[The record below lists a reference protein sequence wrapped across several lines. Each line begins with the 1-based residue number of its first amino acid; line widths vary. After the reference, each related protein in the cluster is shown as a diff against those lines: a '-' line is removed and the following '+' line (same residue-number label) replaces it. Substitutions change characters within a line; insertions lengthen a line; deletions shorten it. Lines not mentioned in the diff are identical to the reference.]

1 MKPIYSLAAPPALM
15 AAVAVFAVPSG
26 AQSTPAGGAQAFAMC
41 AACHTVAK
49 GGRNGI
55 GPNLSGLIGRRAG
68 SVPGFS
74 YSAGMKSSGLT
85 WDAKTLDQFLAAPAK
100 KVPGTKMPISVSD
113 PAKRAA
119 VIAYLTTATAK

>member
-1 MKPIYSLAAPPALM
+1 MKPIYSLAAAPAVM
-15 AAVAVFAVPSG
+15 AAIAVFAAPSG
-26 AQSTPAGGAQAFAMC
+26 AQSAPAGAQAFGMC
-41 AACHTVAK
+41 TACHTVAK

-74 YSAGMKSSGLT
+74 YSAAMKGSGLT
-85 WDAKTLDQFLAAPAK
+85 WDAKTLDAFLAAPTK

-119 VIAYLTTATAK
+119 IIAYLTTATAK

>member
-1 MKPIYSLAAPPALM
+1 MKPIYSLAAAPALM
-15 AAVAVFAVPSG
+15 AAIAVFAVPSG
-26 AQSTPAGGAQAFAMC
+26 AQSTPAGAQAFGMC
-41 AACHTVAK
+41 TACHTVAK

-55 GPNLSGLIGRRAG
+55 GPNLYGLIGRRAG

-74 YSAGMKSSGLT
+74 YSTAMKGSGLT
-85 WDAKTLDQFLAAPAK
+85 WDAKTLDEFLAAPTK

-119 VIAYLTTATAK
+119 VIAYLTAATAK

>member
-1 MKPIYSLAAPPALM
+1 MKSIYSLAAVPALM
-15 AAVAVFAVPSG
+15 AAIAVFAVPSG
-26 AQSTPAGGAQAFAMC
+26 AQSTPAGAQAFGMC
-41 AACHTVAK
+41 TACHTVTK

-68 SVPGFS
+68 SVPGFT
-74 YSAGMKSSGLT
+74 YSAAMKGSGLS
-85 WDAKTLDQFLAAPAK
+85 WDAKTLDAVLAAPTK

-119 VIAYLTTATAK
+119 IIAYLTTATAK

>member
-1 MKPIYSLAAPPALM
+1 MKSIYSLAAAPPLM
-15 AAVAVFAVPSG
+15 AAIAICAVPSG
-26 AQSTPAGGAQAFAMC
+26 AQSAPAGAQAFGMC
-41 AACHTVAK
+41 TACHTITK

-74 YSAGMKSSGLT
+74 YSAAMKGSGLT
-85 WDAKTLDQFLAAPAK
+85 WDAKTLDQFLAAPMK

>member
-1 MKPIYSLAAPPALM
+1 MKPIYSLAAAPAVM
-15 AAVAVFAVPSG
+15 AAIAVFAVPSG
-26 AQSTPAGGAQAFAMC
+26 AQSAPAGAQAFGMC
-41 AACHTVAK
+41 TACHTVAK

-74 YSAGMKSSGLT
+74 YSAAMKGSGLT
-85 WDAKTLDQFLAAPAK
+85 WDAKTLDEFLAAPTK

-119 VIAYLTTATAK
+119 IIAYLTTATAK

>member
-1 MKPIYSLAAPPALM
+1 MKLFFSLAAAPALM
-15 AAVAVFAVPSG
+15 AAVAIFATPSG
-26 AQSTPAGGAQAFAMC
+26 AQSAPAGAQAFSMC
-41 AACHTVAK
+41 TACHTVTK
-49 GGRNGI
+49 GGRSGI
-55 GPNLSGLIGRRAG
+55 GPNLSGLFGRRAG

-74 YSAGMKSSGLT
+74 YSTGMKGSGLT
-85 WDAKTLDQFLAAPAK
+85 WDAKTLDEFLAAPTK

>member
-1 MKPIYSLAAPPALM
+1 MKPIYSLAAAPALM

-26 AQSTPAGGAQAFAMC
+26 AQSTPAGAQAFSMC
-41 AACHTVAK
+41 AACHTVTK

-74 YSAGMKSSGLT
+74 YSAAMKSSGLT

-100 KVPGTKMPISVSD
+100 KVPGTKMPISVAD

>member
-1 MKPIYSLAAPPALM
+1 MRNIAATMSVVLAVTAP
-15 AAVAVFAVPSG
+15 G
-26 AQSTPAGGAQAFAMC
+26 AFAQPGDASGGERLFNQQC
-41 AACHTVAK
+41 KACHTVDK

-74 YSAGMKSSGLT
+74 YSAAMKGSGLT
-85 WDAKTLDQFLAAPAK
+85 WDAKTLDQFLAAPTK

-119 VIAYLTTATAK
+119 VIAYLTAATAK

>member
-1 MKPIYSLAAPPALM
+1 MKPIYSLAAVPAVM
-15 AAVAVFAVPSG
+15 AAIAVFAAPSG
-26 AQSTPAGGAQAFAMC
+26 AQSTPAGAQAFGMC
-41 AACHTVAK
+41 TACHTVTK

-74 YSAGMKSSGLT
+74 YSAAMKGSGLT
-85 WDAKTLDQFLAAPAK
+85 WDAKTLDAFLAAPTK

-113 PAKRAA
+113 PTKRAA
-119 VIAYLTTATAK
+119 IIAYLTTATAK

>member
-1 MKPIYSLAAPPALM
+1 MKWIYSLAAAPALI
-15 AAVAVFAVPSG
+15 AAIAIFAVPSG
-26 AQSTPAGGAQAFAMC
+26 AQSTPVGAQAFGMC
-41 AACHTVAK
+41 TACHTVAK

-74 YSAGMKSSGLT
+74 YSTAMKSSGLT
-85 WDAKTLDQFLAAPAK
+85 WDAKTLDEFLAAPTK

-119 VIAYLTTATAK
+119 VIAYLTAATAK

>member
-1 MKPIYSLAAPPALM
+1 MKPIYSLAAAPAVM
-15 AAVAVFAVPSG
+15 AAIAVFAAPSD
-26 AQSTPAGGAQAFAMC
+26 AQSAPAGAQAFGMC

-74 YSAGMKSSGLT
+74 YSAAMKGSGLT
-85 WDAKTLDQFLAAPAK
+85 WDAKTLDAFLAAPTK

-119 VIAYLTTATAK
+119 IIAYLTTATAK

>member
-1 MKPIYSLAAPPALM
+1 MKPIYSLAAVPAVM
-15 AAVAVFAVPSG
+15 AAIAVFAVPSG
-26 AQSTPAGGAQAFAMC
+26 AQSAPAGAQAFGMC
-41 AACHTVAK
+41 TACHTVAK

-74 YSAGMKSSGLT
+74 YSAAMKGSGLT
-85 WDAKTLDQFLAAPAK
+85 WDAKTLDEFLAAPTK

-119 VIAYLTTATAK
+119 IIAYLTTATAK

>member
-1 MKPIYSLAAPPALM
+1 MKPIYSLAAAPALM
-15 AAVAVFAVPSG
+15 VGIAVFAVPSG
-26 AQSTPAGGAQAFAMC
+26 AQSTPAGAQAFGMC

-74 YSAGMKSSGLT
+74 YSAAMKSSGLT
-85 WDAKTLDQFLAAPAK
+85 WDAKTLDTFLAAPTK

-119 VIAYLTTATAK
+119 IIAYLTTATAK

>member
-1 MKPIYSLAAPPALM
+1 MKPIYSLAAAPALM
-15 AAVAVFAVPSG
+15 AGIAVFAVPSG
-26 AQSTPAGGAQAFAMC
+26 AQSTPAGAQAFGMC
-41 AACHTVAK
+41 TACHTIAK

-68 SVPGFS
+68 SVPGFT
-74 YSAGMKSSGLT
+74 YSAAMKSSGLT
-85 WDAKTLDQFLAAPAK
+85 WDAKTLDAFLAAPTK

-119 VIAYLTTATAK
+119 VIAYLTAATAK

>member
-1 MKPIYSLAAPPALM
+1 MKSIYSLAAVPALM
-15 AAVAVFAVPSG
+15 AAIAVFAVPSG
-26 AQSTPAGGAQAFAMC
+26 AQSTPAGAQAFGMC
-41 AACHTVAK
+41 TACHTVTK

-74 YSAGMKSSGLT
+74 YSAAMKSSGLS
-85 WDAKTLDQFLAAPAK
+85 WDAKTLDAFLAAPTK

-119 VIAYLTTATAK
+119 IIAYLTTATAK

>member
-1 MKPIYSLAAPPALM
+1 MKWIYSLAAAPAFM

-26 AQSTPAGGAQAFAMC
+26 AQSTSAGAQAFGMC
-41 AACHTVAK
+41 TACHTVAK

-68 SVPGFS
+68 SVPGFT
-74 YSAGMKSSGLT
+74 YSAAMKSSGLT
-85 WDAKTLDQFLAAPAK
+85 WDAKTLDAFLAAPTK

-113 PAKRAA
+113 PAKRA
-119 VIAYLTTATAK
+119 VIIAYLTTATAK

>member
-1 MKPIYSLAAPPALM
+1 MKSIYSLAAAPALM
-15 AAVAVFAVPSG
+15 AAIAVFAVPSG
-26 AQSTPAGGAQAFAMC
+26 AQSAPAGAQAFGMC
-41 AACHTVAK
+41 TACHTVTK

-74 YSAGMKSSGLT
+74 YSAAMKGSGLT
-85 WDAKTLDQFLAAPAK
+85 WDAKTLDQFLAAPMK

-119 VIAYLTTATAK
+119 VIAYLTTATAQ

>member
-1 MKPIYSLAAPPALM
+1 MKWIYSLAAAPALM
-15 AAVAVFAVPSG
+15 AAVVVFAVPSG
-26 AQSTPAGGAQAFAMC
+26 AQSTPAGAQAFGMC
-41 AACHTVAK
+41 TACHTVAK

-68 SVPGFS
+68 SVPGFT
-74 YSAGMKSSGLT
+74 YSAAMKSSGLT
-85 WDAKTLDQFLAAPAK
+85 WDAKTLDAFLAAPTK

-119 VIAYLTTATAK
+119 IIAYLTTATAK

>member
-1 MKPIYSLAAPPALM
+1 MKSIYTLATAPALM
-15 AAVAVFAVPSG
+15 AAIAIFAVPSG
-26 AQSTPAGGAQAFAMC
+26 AQSTPAGAQAFGMC
-41 AACHTVAK
+41 TACHTVTK

-68 SVPGFS
+68 SIPGFT
-74 YSAGMKSSGLT
+74 YSAAMKSSGLI
-85 WDAKTLDQFLAAPAK
+85 WDAKTLDAFLAAPTK

-119 VIAYLTTATAK
+119 IIAYLTTATAK

>member
-1 MKPIYSLAAPPALM
+1 MKPIYSLAAAPAVM
-15 AAVAVFAVPSG
+15 AAIAVFAVPSG
-26 AQSTPAGGAQAFAMC
+26 AQSTPAGAQAFGMC
-41 AACHTVAK
+41 TACHTVTK

-74 YSAGMKSSGLT
+74 YSAAMKGSGLT
-85 WDAKTLDQFLAAPAK
+85 WDAKTLDQFLAAPMK

-119 VIAYLTTATAK
+119 IIAYLTTATAK

>member
-1 MKPIYSLAAPPALM
+1 MKSIYSLAAAPALM
-15 AAVAVFAVPSG
+15 AAIAVFAVPSG
-26 AQSTPAGGAQAFAMC
+26 AQSTPAGAQAFGMC
-41 AACHTVAK
+41 TACHTVTK

-74 YSAGMKSSGLT
+74 YSAAMKGSGLT
-85 WDAKTLDQFLAAPAK
+85 WDAKTLDQFLAAPMK

>member
-1 MKPIYSLAAPPALM
+1 
-15 AAVAVFAVPSG
+15 VPSG
-26 AQSTPAGGAQAFAMC
+26 AQSTPAGAQAFGMC
-41 AACHTVAK
+41 TACHTVTK

-68 SVPGFS
+68 SVPGFT
-74 YSAGMKSSGLT
+74 YSAAMKGSGLT
-85 WDAKTLDQFLAAPAK
+85 WDAKTLDTFLAAPTK

-119 VIAYLTTATAK
+119 IIAYLTTATAK

>member
-1 MKPIYSLAAPPALM
+1 MKWIYTLAAAPALM

-26 AQSTPAGGAQAFAMC
+26 AQSTPAGAQAFGMC
-41 AACHTVAK
+41 TACHTVAK
-49 GGRNGI
+49 GGHNGI

-68 SVPGFS
+68 SVPGFT
-74 YSAGMKSSGLT
+74 YSAAMKSSGLT
-85 WDAKTLDQFLAAPAK
+85 WDAKTLDAFLAAPTK

>member
-1 MKPIYSLAAPPALM
+1 MKSIYSLAAAPALM
-15 AAVAVFAVPSG
+15 AAIAVFVVPSG
-26 AQSTPAGGAQAFAMC
+26 AQSAPAGAQAFGMC
-41 AACHTVAK
+41 TACHTVTK

-74 YSAGMKSSGLT
+74 YSAAMKGSGLT
-85 WDAKTLDQFLAAPAK
+85 WDAKTLDQFLAAPMK

-119 VIAYLTTATAK
+119 VIAYLKTATAK

>member
-1 MKPIYSLAAPPALM
+1 MKWIYTLAAAPALM

-26 AQSTPAGGAQAFAMC
+26 AQSTPAGAQAFGMC
-41 AACHTVAK
+41 TACHTVAK

-68 SVPGFS
+68 SVPGFT
-74 YSAGMKSSGLT
+74 YSAAMKSSGLT
-85 WDAKTLDQFLAAPAK
+85 WDAKTLDAFLAAPTK

-119 VIAYLTTATAK
+119 IIAYLTTATAK

>member
-1 MKPIYSLAAPPALM
+1 MKWIYSLIAAPALLGVIAVS
-15 AAVAVFAVPSG
+15 AAPST
-26 AQSTPAGGAQAFAMC
+26 AQGTPAGAQAFGMC

-68 SVPGFS
+68 SAPGFN
-74 YSAGMKSSGLT
+74 YSAAMKASGIT
-85 WDAKTLDQFLAAPAK
+85 WDAKTLDEFLAAPTK
-100 KVPGTKMPISVSD
+100 KVPGTKMPISLSD